1 MTSTPPTASWGIANL
16 IRVAVAWDQRN
27 ALPLWGTYIG
37 PGSSFRGMD
46 VNVSVIE
53 ETGGVPETVRLPEPV
68 SDAGVGS
75 ASGKPP
81 LPA

>member
-1 MTSTPPTASWGIANL
+1 
-16 IRVAVAWDQRN
+16 
-27 ALPLWGTYIG
+27 
-37 PGSSFRGMD
+37 MD